1 MTQSQGDGRH
11 LGVPSDDAVG
21 PLRQASAG
29 LLHEITNSNRNVSS
43 HHSNESFLPDG
54 DE

>member
-1 MTQSQGDGRH
+1 MTQSQGERRH
-11 LGVPSDDAVG
+11 LRVPSDDAVG
-21 PLRQASAG
+21 PLRHASAG

-43 HHSNESFLPDG
+43 HHSNDSFLFDG